1 MISTCDSQTRVC
13 GWILLYKLSFFPHT
27 GKEKK
32 KKKKKNSPFQ
42 VPPVLVNTRGM
53 ELISS
58 QVHGSGLKTIVFNRK
73 ETSKL
78 QSILAFATKLLVEF
92 PPKFLI
98 KTREK
103 HSSSL

>member
-32 KKKKKNSPFQ
+32 KKKNSPLQ

-58 QVHGSGLKTIVFNRK
+58 QVHGLDLKTIVFNRK
-73 ETSKL
+73 EISKL
-78 QSILAFATKLLVEF
+78 QSILAFPTKLLVEF

>member
-1 MISTCDSQTRVC
+1 MTAKRVSC
-13 GWILLYKLSFFPHT
+13 PSFLIL
-27 GKEKK
+27 ERK

-58 QVHGSGLKTIVFNRK
+58 QVHGSDLKTIVFNRK